1 MSNES
6 IDSNQSQAKRRM
18 KRYGIPAGLL
28 AGGLA
33 LGSIVMP
40 IGLANAQDAETTDS
54 TSTDSTATDSTDTDA
69 GPMEGRGHGR
79 GGFRFGGGA
88 GSEVVQELLGMTHE
102 EIHTAI
108 DGGQTLA
115 QLAESKGV
123 TQADLVA
130 ALVAEATER
139 IDAAVA
145 EGRIEEAKATELK
158 ADLEAKITERV
169 TTIRERMER
178 RGHLDDGGSTTSTTE
193 A

>member
-1 MSNES
+1 
-6 IDSNQSQAKRRM
+6 
-18 KRYGIPAGLL
+18 
-28 AGGLA
+28 
-33 LGSIVMP
+33 
-40 IGLANAQDAETTDS
+40 
-54 TSTDSTATDSTDTDA
+54 
-69 GPMEGRGHGR
+69 
-79 GGFRFGGGA
+79 
-88 GSEVVQELLGMTHE
+88 MTHE

-139 IDAAVA
+139 IDAAVV
-145 EGRIEEAKATELK
+145 EGQIDEAKATELR

-178 RGHLDDGGSTTSTTE
+178 RRHLAESDSTTSTTG